1 MGLGYVNSLGQSLS
15 HMCLVVSRKEGNLE
29 FDPILPNTLIPGFDQ
44 VHSIGIGYV
53 ISMGYDHSHPDVR
66 LFLDTG

>member
-1 MGLGYVNSLGQSLS
+1 MGLGYVTSLGQSLS
-15 HMCLVVSRKEGNLE
+15 HRCLVASRKEENLE
-29 FDPILPNTLIPGFDQ
+29 SDPILTNTLIPGFDQ

-53 ISMGYDHSHPDVR
+53 ISMGYDHSHPYVR